1 MESDTVGT
9 KTLVKAAVIGAR
21 AAWSLNQWDRMD
33 QFLTQIPGMCSSVCM
48 VYVVVYVWCMYG
60 MQSLCVVVQCM

>member
-1 MESDTVGT
+1 MCEDNLELMRVESDTVGT

-33 QFLTQIPGMCSSVCM
+33 LFLSQLPGT
-48 VYVVVYVWCMYG
+48 
-60 MQSLCVVVQCM
+60 

>member
-1 MESDTVGT
+1 MRVESDSVGT

-33 QFLTQIPGMCSSVCM
+33 QFLTQIPGKCGMGVGVC
-48 VYVVVYVWCMYG
+48 V
-60 MQSLCVVVQCM
+60 LCARACVCACVCV

>member
-1 MESDTVGT
+1 MCEDNLELMRVESDTVGT

-33 QFLTQIPGMCSSVCM
+33 LFLSQLPGKCTCGSC
-48 VYVVVYVWCMYG
+48 
-60 MQSLCVVVQCM
+60 LFLLRE

>member
-1 MESDTVGT
+1 MCEDNLELMRVESDTVGT

-33 QFLTQIPGMCSSVCM
+33 LFLSQLPGTFGCSLFCTK
-48 VYVVVYVWCMYG
+48 C
-60 MQSLCVVVQCM
+60 